1 MTYKGVIG
9 VFDIDKR
16 VDIYSVTDIAEVVR
30 TVNLRSVFYAMNMLD
45 GNPLIAEIHQ
55 ADPMMNVDVVVGKTE
70 EAIACVNMFNKNISA
85 YLMFNF
91 PIKGVGKEFI
101 KRLLRVSVDPEIIK
115 GIGDCT
121 WDKKT
126 RVLTTP
132 KDIEDSGKNKL
143 EDAAWYQKDYGVKN
157 SNGSKKYNKEEK
169 LLAPE
174 NIYTLVDDHTYTTLN
189 ERP

>member
-16 VDIYSVTDIAEVVR
+16 VNIYYVTDIAEVVG
-30 TVNLRSVFYAMNMLD
+30 TMNLCSVLYAMNMLD
-45 GNPLIAEIHQ
+45 GNPLIVEIHQ

-70 EAIACVNMFNKNISA
+70 EAVACVDMFNKKIAA
-85 YLMFNF
+85 YLTYNF
-91 PIKGVGKEFI
+91 LIKEVGKDFI
-101 KRLLRVSVDPEIIK
+101 KRLLRVSVDTELIK

-132 KDIEDSGKNKL
+132 KDIENAGKKKL
-143 EDAAWYQKDYGVKN
+143 EKAAWYQKDYSPSG
-157 SNGSKKYNKEEK
+157 
-169 LLAPE
+169 LC
-174 NIYTLVDDHTYTTLN
+174 
-189 ERP
+189 